1 MVCYTL
7 KTISVED
14 TRYIGLARH
23 PYLSSFISVYCCHLL
38 FGQNQNIYYMKW
50 AVMQLVNHC

>member
-7 KTISVED
+7 KNISVED
-14 TRYIGLARH
+14 TQYIGFARH

-38 FGQNQNIYYMKW
+38 FGQNQNIDL
-50 AVMQLVNHC
+50 MQWPVTKLDYHC